1 MAATAG
7 PLVSTFS
14 TRSSSSSRSA
24 TSCRT
29 STTSG
34 TLAAPSFIS
43 TYSVVSS
50 LALPPQQSIRDR
62 LGYAPILYKLVN
74 KIMWVE
80 GGWGRVQTW
89 RLTTRLHTP
98 ARDRAP
104 SVLEGKRT
112 LCTVLI
118 LFLLIRQ
125 LIFPPYHYILLSF
138 QFLSSKACQFSLTSV
153 VGSLG
158 GMSSDTKCP
167 ICSPTFNWQ
176 AGGTLSP
183 NLLSQNLLVT
193 RLGVIVIVSEDRSLY
208 MRRQDVVAGCIIQLG
223 QGTLMPKLCQMHTAL
238 CQFIK
243 AITSYWA

>member
-50 LALPPQQSIRDR
+50 SALPPQQTIRDS
-62 LGYAPILYKLVN
+62 LGCAPILYKLVT
-74 KIMWVE
+74 KIMGVE
-80 GGWGRVQTW
+80 GGGGCRPGGLRPDYIRPLEIEPQ
-89 RLTTRLHTP
+89 
-98 ARDRAP
+98 AF
-104 SVLEGKRT
+104 LEGKRT

-125 LIFPPYHYILLSF
+125 LIFPPYHCILLSF

-167 ICSPTFNWQ
+167 ICSPKFKWQ
-176 AGGTLSP
+176 AGGSLSP

-238 CQFIK
+238 C
-243 AITSYWA
+243 

>member
-1 MAATAG
+1 MAATVG

-50 LALPPQQSIRDR
+50 LALPPQQSIRER
-62 LGYAPILYKLVN
+62 LGYAPILYKLVT
-74 KIMWVE
+74 KIMGVE
-80 GGWGRVQTW
+80 GGGGGGRVYTW

-104 SVLEGKRT
+104 SVSEGKRT

-167 ICSPTFNWQ
+167 ICSPKFKWQ

-193 RLGVIVIVSEDRSLY
+193 RW
-208 MRRQDVVAGCIIQLG
+208 CH
-223 QGTLMPKLCQMHTAL
+223 CH
-238 CQFIK
+238 C
-243 AITSYWA
+243 